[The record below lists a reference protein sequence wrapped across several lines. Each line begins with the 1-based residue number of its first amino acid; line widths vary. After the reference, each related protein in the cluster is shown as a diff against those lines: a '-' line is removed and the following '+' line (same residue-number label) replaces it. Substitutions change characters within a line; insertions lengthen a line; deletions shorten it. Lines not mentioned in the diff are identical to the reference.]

1 MGRLTCWG
9 GGGEN
14 VIGLGKICDGIMT
27 LKLEIKH
34 MKILVH
40 NFTSNQHIFPLILF
54 KDQLKKK
61 KIYNAKCC
69 NGIVLHPTG
78 GNISWYILFR

>member
-1 MGRLTCWG
+1 MLLDW
-9 GGGEN
+9 
-14 VIGLGKICDGIMT
+14 GKICDGIMT

-61 KIYNAKCC
+61 KYIMLNAAME
-69 NGIVLHPTG
+69 
-78 GNISWYILFR
+78 